1 MEGGITLQLDK
12 RSRKPLYEQVVYG
25 IKQDIM
31 LGILEVNEKLP
42 SVRELASQLLINPN
56 TISKAYKQL
65 ESEGI
70 IMTIRGKGTFVAE
83 QVNTARDERKVQ
95 AIKEKLI
102 ELVVEANYQQ
112 VGEGELLAWIKEA
125 VKSNG
130 GMKNES

>member
-1 MEGGITLQLDK
+1 MQLDK